1 MTAMPTPRPC
11 RGPAEYPTLVAIWRS
26 AVAATHGFLAPADRD
41 EIESR
46 LASDYFPQVT
56 LTVIDV
62 DGTPVGFA
70 GIAGDGLEMLFV
82 DDEHRGTGLG
92 SILLDAAIADGVRRV
107 DVNEENADAAAFYRR
122 RGFVVA
128 GRSERDEAGRPYPLL
143 HLRLDGG

>member
-1 MTAMPTPRPC
+1 MPKPRPC
-11 RGPAEYPTLVAIWRS
+11 RGPEEYPALLEIWRS

-70 GIAGDGLEMLFV
+70 GIAGEGLEMLFV
-82 DDEHRGTGLG
+82 DDGHRGTGLG
-92 SILLDAAIADGVRRV
+92 SILLDAAIEDGVRRV

-128 GRSERDEAGRPYPLL
+128 GRSEVDEAGRPYPLL
-143 HLRLDGG
+143 HLRLDRD